1 MQIDI
6 TLFLVLLFFA
16 VVFISQALL
25 LPAAGS
31 KAKSKQLANRLKET
45 QSNLDEE
52 SRSLLHEHYM
62 RSLTPLDRRLVQVK
76 AFESM
81 KRTLELSGLDWTL
94 TQTLGMTSGICLSV
108 GFIIFLVNQPW
119 YVVIAGMIFVWVI
132 LHVILQK
139 RISDRLSKFE
149 EQLPD
154 ALDIVRRMLQA
165 GQPVT
170 QAFNEVGNEMPAPI
184 GVEFKN
190 TFNLLNYGYD
200 MRLAIIQMAERTPTV
215 SMLAFSSAVL
225 LQKETGG
232 NLSENLEKVS
242 KVLRARFK
250 LARKI
255 KTISAESRLS
265 AWILVLSP
273 FVLFMGMSVLHPDYV
288 RPLYEDPRGIKLIS
302 FGIVSLF
309 IGSLWIRKIINFEV

>member
-1 MQIDI
+1 M
-6 TLFLVLLFFA
+6 LFFA

-31 KAKSKQLANRLKET
+31 SAKHKELSKRLKET
-45 QSNLDEE
+45 RSHLDEE

-62 RSLTPLDRRLVQVK
+62 RTLTPLDRHLVRFGIF
-76 AFESM
+76 ASM
-81 KRTLELSGLDWTL
+81 KKNLELSGLDWTL
-94 TQTLGMTSGICLSV
+94 TKTISLTS
-108 GFIIFLVNQPW
+108 LVSLFGVFMLLIMGQPW
-119 YVVIAGMIFVWVI
+119 YLVPIAIIFIWIVLHVVI
-132 LHVILQK
+132 QS
-139 RISDRLSKFE
+139 RISNRLMRFE

-154 ALDIVRRMLQA
+154 ALDILRRMLQA
-165 GQPVT
+165 GQPIT
-170 QAFNEVGNEMPAPI
+170 QALNEVGNEMPEPI

-200 MRLAIIQMAERTPTV
+200 MRLAIMQMADRTPTV

-242 KVLRARFK
+242 RVLRARFK

-273 FVLFMGMSVLHPDYV
+273 FVLFLAMSVLHPDYV
-288 RPLYEDPRGIKLIS
+288 QPLYDDPRGIKLIT

>member
-1 MQIDI
+1 MQDI
-6 TLFLVLLFFA
+6 TMFFVLLFFA
-16 VVFISQALL
+16 VVFISQALI

-31 KAKSKQLANRLKET
+31 KAKHKELANRLKET

-52 SRSLLHEHYM
+52 SRSLLQEHYLK
-62 RSLTPLDRRLVQVK
+62 SLTPLDRRLVQVK
-76 AFESM
+76 AFASL
-81 KRTLELSGLDWTL
+81 KKTIELSGFDWSL
-94 TQTLGMTSGICLSV
+94 SQTLGVTTILSLGVGLLLLILGQLWYLCLAAV
-108 GFIIFLVNQPW
+108 
-119 YVVIAGMIFVWVI
+119 AFVWVC
-132 LHVILQK
+132 LHMILQK
-139 RISDRLSKFE
+139 KISDRLSKFE

-154 ALDIVRRMLQA
+154 ALDIIRRMLQA
-165 GQPVT
+165 GQPIT

-184 GVEFKN
+184 GIEFKN

-200 MRLAIIQMAERTPTV
+200 MRLAIMQMADRTPTV

-232 NLSENLEKVS
+232 NLSENLDKVS

-255 KTISAESRLS
+255 KTISAESRMS

-273 FVLFMGMSVLHPDYV
+273 FVLFVMVSLLHPEYMA
-288 RPLYEDPRGIKLIS
+288 PLYEDPRGIGLIS
-302 FGIVSLF
+302 YGVVSLF
-309 IGSLWIRKIINFEV
+309 IGSLWMRKIINFEV